1 MPRFWWDM
9 PPLKSAPLG
18 AATAAAAAAAVAAGG
33 AAEAPAPGGAG
44 EARAG
49 NDAAAAEAA
58 AARGGDAD
66 DGCHSPGSA
75 NRQRLLARV
84 RDARAAAGTA
94 LHAQAPCVRSTVCLT
109 A

>member
-18 AATAAAAAAAVAAGG
+18 AATAAAAAAAAAGG

-49 NDAAAAEAA
+49 DDAAATEAV

-84 RDARAAAGTA
+84 RAARAAAGTA
-94 LHAQAPCVRSTVCLT
+94 SHAHAPRVRPTVWLT